1 MFLNILFT
9 IIFILGVYYLIQ
21 YRISI
26 KKAVDLSKVALFP
39 QTADEFRGIL
49 IPTEYNE
56 MEPLSK
62 STRSYKIVK
71 WGTVVAI
78 ALLLGLLLVILTTD
92 YLGSSFFSMAYFFFA
107 IISAV
112 RHRGNLFI
120 LPKGIILQ
128 GRYFSYS
135 RVKEYKVERIVRWHD
150 LYGIND
156 RMNFS
161 YKLTIKVKGFFP
173 LVNFVV
179 IEKDAHLEKIIQLL
193 ETNGVQGKRMADP
206 FQQSSPN
213 MTTKS

>member
-1 MFLNILFT
+1 MFFNIFFT
-9 IIFILGVYYLIQ
+9 IIYILGVYYLIQ

-26 KKAVDLSKVALFP
+26 KKAVDLSKEALFP
-39 QTADEFRGIL
+39 QTEEEFHGIL
-49 IPTEYNE
+49 IPTEYKE

-62 STRSYKIVK
+62 STKSYKFVK
-71 WGTVVAI
+71 WGTVAATV
-78 ALLLGLLLVILTTD
+78 LLLGLLLVILTTD

-135 RVKEYKVERIVRWHD
+135 RVKEYEVERIVRWHD

-156 RMNFS
+156 RMNFG
-161 YKLTIKVKGFFP
+161 YKLTIKVKGLFP
-173 LVNFVV
+173 FVNFIVV
-179 IEKDAHLEKIIQLL
+179 EKEEHLEKIIELL
-193 ETNGVQGKRMADP
+193 ESKGIQGKRIADP
-206 FQQSSPN
+206 TQQSTPN
-213 MTTKS
+213 ITTKS